1 MLQHLVW
8 YWDHSTVGG
17 GAAEEGEEHRGDG
30 DDASAEDHADES
42 GNDWLVSGQQRRRDH
57 EAECA
62 ACHVPDR
69 KDRHDGRCCEPVLT
83 AYASGIV
90 ESAPPRRGVG
100 SGAVAIDVHA
110 AVGGPEEA

>member
-1 MLQHLVW
+1 MLQHLVR
-8 YWDHSTVGG
+8 YWDHSPVGG

-57 EAECA
+57 EAERA

-69 KDRHDGRCCEPVLT
+69 KDRHDGRCCEPGLT
-83 AYASGIV
+83 AHAGGIV
-90 ESAPPRRGVG
+90 ESAPSRRGVG

-110 AVGGPEEA
+110 AVGGPEKG